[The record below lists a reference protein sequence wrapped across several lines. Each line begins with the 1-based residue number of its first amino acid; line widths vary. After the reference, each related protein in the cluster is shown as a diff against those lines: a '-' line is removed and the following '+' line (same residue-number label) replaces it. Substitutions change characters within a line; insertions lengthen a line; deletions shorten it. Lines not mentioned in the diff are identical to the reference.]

1 LSAADGCAVL
11 VRPIRRHLKRRGHVT
26 LQGQRPNI
34 QRTAGILS
42 EILRELGLIWR
53 LMVSRQVP
61 LWTKLVP
68 LAIVLYII
76 SPIDVIPDPILGLG
90 QIDDVALLL
99 LGSQLFIAMCP
110 RDVVQR
116 LRQRQSAG
124 AAPDDDAEVVD
135 GTYRVLDE

>member
-1 LSAADGCAVL
+1 M
-11 VRPIRRHLKRRGHVT
+11 T
-26 LQGQRPNI
+26 LQGQRPNM

-53 LMVSRQVP
+53 LMVSRQVSS
-61 LWTKLVP
+61 WTKLVP

-76 SPIDVIPDPILGLG
+76 SPIDLIPDPLLGLG

-99 LGSQLFIAMCP
+99 LGSQLFIALCP

-116 LRQRQSAG
+116 LRQGQSAR
-124 AAPDDDAEVVD
+124 AAPDADADVVE